1 MQRNHWSDADAVWNV
16 LACNKDRAQG
26 LRVLL
31 SRPTFN
37 PNAVNEVDEAG
48 LAPLK
53 AAVVCGCGE
62 EVQILLQAGA
72 TCDKTFVDFAEGRYP
87 HKPCVAHV
95 LRAWHARESA
105 EEAMLEMAQE
115 LESTSGAST

>member
-16 LACNKDRAQG
+16 LACNKDRAQS

-37 PNAVNEVDEAG
+37 PNAVNEAG
-48 LAPLK
+48 LTPLK

-72 TCDKTFVDFAEGRYP
+72 TCDKTIIDFAEGRYP
-87 HKPCVAHV
+87 HKPCVAQV
-95 LRAWHARESA
+95 LRAWHAREFA
-105 EEAMLEMAQE
+105 EKVMLEIAQE